1 MTMERLHE
9 LLRPYGTFDA
19 EGPEELR
26 ALIAQP
32 RSSSHLRERPQLAVD
47 AS

>member
-19 EGPEELR
+19 DGPEELR
-26 ALIAQP
+26 ALIAGHGKG
-32 RSSSHLRERPQLAVD
+32 RAATE
-47 AS
+47 ASK